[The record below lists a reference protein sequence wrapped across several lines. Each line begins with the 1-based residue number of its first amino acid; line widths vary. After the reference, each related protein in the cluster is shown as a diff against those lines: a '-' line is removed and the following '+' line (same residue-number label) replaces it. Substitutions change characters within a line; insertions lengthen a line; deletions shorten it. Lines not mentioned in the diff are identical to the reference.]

1 MKKLLI
7 FFLFIN
13 SLFAIDYKSDSAY
26 VDSAY
31 VSGIMYY
38 AEKDYE
44 KSKLAFEE
52 SISNC
57 PKCNIESYSYLS
69 QHYNGT
75 IREEKNL
82 QKAFELNL
90 KGAKLGH
97 AGAQFGMAEYYQY
110 GTGTKKDIQKAVYWY
125 KKAIEQK
132 TEISSVSSMFNLGI
146 LYYSGEGNVAM
157 DKKLAYKYWMKCVDS
172 DVPYPQ
178 AKDGCQNNLDILC
191 KQSPWA
197 CK

>member
-13 SLFAIDYKSDSAY
+13 GLFGYEDDYEHNIGIVHY
-26 VDSAY
+26 VA
-31 VSGIMYY
+31 
-38 AEKDYE
+38 KDYE
-44 KSKLAFEE
+44 KSKLAFEQ

-57 PKCNIESYSYLS
+57 PKCNIDSYFYLAI
-69 QHYNGT
+69 HYIYNRGT
-75 IREEKNL
+75 EKNL

-90 KGAKLGH
+90 KGAELGS
-97 AGAQFGMAEYYQY
+97 ASAQY
-110 GTGTKKDIQKAVYWY
+110 GLAEHYRYGNGTAQDTQKATYWY

-132 TEISSVSSMFNLGI
+132 TDSASIDSMLNLGV
-146 LYYSGEGNVAM
+146 LYYNGEGRVAV
-157 DKKLAYKYWMKCVDS
+157 DKKLAYKYWMKCIDS
-172 DVPYPQ
+172 DMYVPEVQ
-178 AKDGCQNNLDILC
+178 KSCQKNLNILC